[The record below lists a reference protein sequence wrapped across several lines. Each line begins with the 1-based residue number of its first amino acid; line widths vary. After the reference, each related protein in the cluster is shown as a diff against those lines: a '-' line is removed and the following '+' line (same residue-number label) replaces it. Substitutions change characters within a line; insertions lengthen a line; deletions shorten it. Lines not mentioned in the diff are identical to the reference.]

1 MRTAFASAL
10 TGSGLW
16 QRAMRSS
23 ALTMGGFATS
33 QALRLLSNLVLTRLL
48 FPEAFGMMAI
58 VAMVSSGLMMFSDV
72 GVTPAIMQSKRG
84 DDPAFLDTA
93 WSIQVA
99 RGITLF
105 LIGCAA
111 GVPMA
116 WFYNQPM
123 FMAMMPVSAL
133 ALLLAGFNPTR
144 LDTANRHL
152 ALGRVTAIDIAAQIL
167 SLGVAIALARLT
179 GSVWSLV
186 ISGVVSAALVLAF
199 YTWLLP
205 GHRNRLAWERSAAH
219 ELIHFGKWIF
229 LSTVVGFAFHQGD
242 KLVLGKALPL
252 DTFGIYNI
260 GYFLASFPMLLGG
273 LVVRRVLIPVYRET
287 PPAESRENFLKLRR
301 MRFIVTATLM
311 ALLAAVALLG
321 VWLVGLLYDPR
332 YHLAGPVVA
341 LLALMQT
348 PFVIVLTYDQA
359 ALAAGDSRRFFVL
372 QSARAALMIGGLLIG
387 VQMAGL
393 LGAILGQGAALLLA
407 YPVVVWLARHQKA
420 WDPLHDLVFGLCAIV
435 IAALT
440 IWRDGAYILELA
452 APVTG

>member
-1 MRTAFASAL
+1 MRASVTGVL

-58 VAMVSSGLMMFSDV
+58 VGMVTTGLMMFSDV

-99 RGITLF
+99 RGVVLF
-105 LIGCAA
+105 IIGCAA

-116 WFYNQPM
+116 WFYDEPM
-123 FMAMMPVSAL
+123 FMAMMPVASL

-152 ALGRVTAIDIAAQIL
+152 MLGRVTVIDITAQVL
-167 SLGVAIALARLT
+167 SLAVAIALAWLT

-186 ISGVVSAALVLAF
+186 ISGVVSAALVLVF

-205 GHRNRLAWERSAAH
+205 GHRNRLGWESAAAR

-252 DTFGIYNI
+252 DTFGVYNI

-273 LVVRRVLIPVYRET
+273 LVMRRVLIPVYRET

-301 MRFIVTATLM
+301 MRFAVTAILM
-311 ALLAAVALLG
+311 TLLAIVALLG
-321 VWLVGLLYDPR
+321 VWIVGLLYDPR
-332 YHLAGPVVA
+332 YHMAGPVVA

-348 PFVIVLTYDQA
+348 PLVIALTYDQA

-372 QSARAALMIGGLLIG
+372 QSARAVFMIGGLLVG
-387 VQMAGL
+387 VHVAGL
-393 LGAILGQGAALLLA
+393 LGAILGQGAALLMA
-407 YPVVVWLARHQKA
+407 YPVAVWLSRHQKA
-420 WDPLHDLVFGLCAIV
+420 WDPLHDLVFGLCALV

-440 IWRDGAYILELA
+440 LWRDGVYILDMATLV
-452 APVTG
+452 PG